1 ERGIAGHERDP
12 ARVAAKVDRRPRR
25 VRRDDSHVLEVEAE
39 FRRYDLHLHGVRA
52 LADLR
57 GAAKNGDR
65 ARAVNREFNRGVG
78 HLRPD
83 DGIGGAAHVMA
94 PRDADAFAVGEL
106 PVFLLPGRALDDLL
120 DALRVAVAQHA
131 QAVDRHAGRLEQ
143 VPAAQFHRIDP
154 QHGGHHVELLLE
166 GKARI
171 DGAVPAH
178 GAAGRL
184 VGQHAVAVKLDVWDV
199 VHGVQQLARVKDGYD
214 AVAAIRAAVLD
225 DARLDRRQR
234 AVAPDAGL
242 KLDDRPRAAAV

>member
-1 ERGIAGHERDP
+1 ERG
-12 ARVAAKVDRRPRR
+12 VWQ
-25 VRRDDSHVLEVEAE
+25 
-39 FRRYDLHLHGVRA
+39 
-52 LADLR
+52 
-57 GAAKNGDR
+57 
-65 ARAVNREFNRGVG
+65 
-78 HLRPD
+78 LRPD
-83 DGIGGAAHVMA
+83 DRVGRAAHVVA
-94 PRDADAFAVGEL
+94 AGNPDPFAVGQL
-106 PVFLLPGRALDDLL
+106 PVVLFPARALHNLI
-120 DALRVAVAQHA
+120 DAFRVAIAQHA

-178 GAAGRL
+178 GAAGGL